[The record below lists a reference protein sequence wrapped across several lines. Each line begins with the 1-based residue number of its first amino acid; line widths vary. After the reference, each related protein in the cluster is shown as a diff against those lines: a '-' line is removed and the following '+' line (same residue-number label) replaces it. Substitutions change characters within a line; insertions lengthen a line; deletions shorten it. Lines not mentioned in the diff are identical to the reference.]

1 MFVSFLLLTHT
12 DRETY
17 NRLSGNA
24 QVLLR
29 SVVCR
34 RPLYQAT
41 AKMSDIP
48 KTLPG
53 QTPLAEHDPELLD
66 LIKCEK
72 ERQRSGLEL
81 IASENFTSL
90 AVNQCLGSCLT
101 NKYSEGLPGG
111 RYYGGQQFID
121 KVQSE
126 PKPRPKPRPKPK
138 PSKKKKKKR
147 GGAGEEHWHSRPNSA
162 TKTQGKRQ
170 SCRDPATATCRRTP
184 FIPMLVVL
192 YRWPFWFPPFQ
203 FLSCFR
209 LRTCAVTVP
218 WLPSTSTR
226 SSGEST
232 SSPTVAAPPTSPCT
246 LVCRECVCASV

>member
-138 PSKKKKKKR
+138 PSKKKKKKTWR
-147 GGAGEEHWHSRPNSA
+147 GRGRALAQPPKFGNKDSRKA
-162 TKTQGKRQ
+162 
-170 SCRDPATATCRRTP
+170 AE
-184 FIPMLVVL
+184 
-192 YRWPFWFPPFQ
+192 
-203 FLSCFR
+203 
-209 LRTCAVTVP
+209 
-218 WLPSTSTR
+218 LP
-226 SSGEST
+226 
-232 SSPTVAAPPTSPCT
+232 
-246 LVCRECVCASV
+246 